1 MTLFYHYLNENGLLN
16 NCQSGE
22 SILTVVLMVY
32 IIFIDLNKAFDT
44 IGHEIVLWKL
54 AKYGVEQ
61 DALKWFKSYLINHTQ
76 KWDAL

>member
-44 IGHEIVLWKL
+44 IGHEIVL
-54 AKYGVEQ
+54 
-61 DALKWFKSYLINHTQ
+61 
-76 KWDAL
+76 